1 MHAAIA
7 RIDAL
12 VEQAFDG
19 LEAEGFMTRFVQ
31 AARKDLAGQ
40 ALSDAEGYA
49 RKVPTFTDLTRAELA
64 YVEAWINSV
73 DLPAEL
79 TRLTWLPAPAPQRI
93 VRLLKETP
101 KSKLPPSTVA
111 TLIQQFLTTATD
123 QPD

>member
-49 RKVPTFTDLTRAELA
+49 RKVQTFTDLTRAELA
-64 YVEAWINSV
+64 YVEAWINSA
-73 DLPAEL
+73 DLSTEL
-79 TRLTWLPAPAPQRI
+79 TRLAWLPQPASQRI

-101 KSKLPPSTVA
+101 KSKLPPSTVEA
-111 TLIQQFLTTATD
+111 LMQHFLTTATD
-123 QPD
+123 PLD

>member
-19 LEAEGFMTRFVQ
+19 LDVKGFRTRFVQ

-49 RKVPTFTDLTRAELA
+49 RKVQTFTDLTRAELA
-64 YVEAWINSV
+64 YVEAWIASV

-79 TRLTWLPAPAPQRI
+79 TRL
-93 VRLLKETP
+93 
-101 KSKLPPSTVA
+101 S
-111 TLIQQFLTTATD
+111 LIHISEPTR
-123 QPD
+123 PY